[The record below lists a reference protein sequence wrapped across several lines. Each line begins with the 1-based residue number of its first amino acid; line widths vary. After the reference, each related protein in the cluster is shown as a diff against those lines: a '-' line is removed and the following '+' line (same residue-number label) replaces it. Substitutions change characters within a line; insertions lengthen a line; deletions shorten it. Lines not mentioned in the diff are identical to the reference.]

1 MQKSISKA
9 SQQLM
14 IKAAHIERKKGCT
27 YQNMVK
33 RTSASNEKK
42 DDFAPIKG

>member
-14 IKAAHIERKKGCT
+14 IKAAHIERKKDVHIRT
-27 YQNMVK
+27 WLK